1 MSHSK
6 MLQIAALLVAIAFA
20 GASQAQTYYTVTGGG
35 GQAQIG
41 GGLPLPIQLATTG
54 GTMMSPIGTGT
65 MFPPLLIPVNANPAK
80 RLVKQT
86 AGADPKKM
94 TVPPAVFN
102 RPGPGPLKIGVAANN
117 PKVFQVRTNIEFVGP
132 HPAKG
137 TMTFKAGGRTGAAVT
152 TVSGIPAGSKAV
164 YSKTVAQFG
173 GPSQTRVIAVSP
185 IRVWANPGAMV
196 PCKHPAFAGADASCV
211 APLLAAFPALTAAA
225 GGPIGFVNST
235 PGGPAPMSPAVV
247 VVSVN
252 AKGSVLMS
260 ASAQM
265 TLGLTNMATSAGFPW
280 TTGMITLSQ
289 PTAAGTPEVFTLT
302 GMDDRMGGVGTIS
315 LVSGA
320 LSDRVASG
328 PNSNR
333 SWARYTLPEPGA
345 VLGAAAALVVLGVC
359 HGLVRRRP
367 R

>member
-1 MSHSK
+1 
-6 MLQIAALLVAIAFA
+6 
-20 GASQAQTYYTVTGGG
+20 
-35 GQAQIG
+35 
-41 GGLPLPIQLATTG
+41 
-54 GTMMSPIGTGT
+54 
-65 MFPPLLIPVNANPAK
+65 
-80 RLVKQT
+80 
-86 AGADPKKM
+86 
-94 TVPPAVFN
+94 
-102 RPGPGPLKIGVAANN
+102 
-117 PKVFQVRTNIEFVGP
+117 
-132 HPAKG
+132 
-137 TMTFKAGGRTGAAVT
+137 
-152 TVSGIPAGSKAV
+152 
-164 YSKTVAQFG
+164 
-173 GPSQTRVIAVSP
+173 
-185 IRVWANPGAMV
+185 
-196 PCKHPAFAGADASCV
+196 V